1 LQKNLQIIFHIQPY
15 LKENKRPLKVKVK
28 TFHSQV
34 LIDTLLSK
42 LKVVAKVRLFE
53 EIFYLI
59 FSVHYQMKRGIKNI
73 YPS

>member
-1 LQKNLQIIFHIQPY
+1 M
-15 LKENKRPLKVKVK
+15 VK

-42 LKVVAKVRLFE
+42 LKGEAKVRLFE

-59 FSVHYQMKRGIKNI
+59 FLN
-73 YPS
+73 